1 MINLLDIDKA
11 IFFKKMQ
18 QLDAL
23 CTREVEDVTVLIKE
37 EKCHYPYKREKN
49 VTVAVACLLSA
60 WVPSSSGGGG
70 STRY

>member
-11 IFFKKMQ
+11 IFLKKMQ

-37 EKCHYPYKREKN
+37 EKCHCPYKREKN
-49 VTVAVACLLSA
+49 VTVAVACLL
-60 WVPSSSGGGG
+60 
-70 STRY
+70 